1 MRLIEIEL
9 RRLEMSLVHPVVTA
23 AERHVRRPLLLVRAT
38 TDLGIGDGECEALE
52 STKYA
57 GESVDTAEKVLATEI
72 IPKLLTG
79 NAEFASVDQLI
90 ADLSTSIAA
99 PMAIA
104 AIEMALL
111 DGALRESGKSLAS
124 YLEVSRVAIPAGATV
139 GIAPVRDVVDGV
151 NEAFAAG
158 IRRVKLKIAP
168 DADVVPVRIVRE
180 AFPDVDLIVDANE
193 SYSLSDPS
201 HRTALL
207 ALDELGIAAIEQPL
221 ERGEIGGHAQLVRE
235 LKTPILLDESIGNLE
250 DLGRA
255 LDAGACS
262 GVCVKPAR
270 LGGIFAS
277 LVARDQCLGASVP
290 CAIGGLFEAGLGRAA
305 SIVVGALNGFDLGGD
320 LGPSERYFEQDITP
334 PHALVQG
341 MLPVPSRPGIGVDL
355 REDIVESLTA
365 RSQRF
370 VSS

>member
-9 RRLEMSLVHPVVTA
+9 RRLELSLANPVVTA
-23 AERHVRRPLLLVRAT
+23 AERHARRPLLLVRAT
-38 TDLGIGDGECEALE
+38 TDLGIGNGECEALE
-52 STKYA
+52 STTYA
-57 GESVDTAEKVLATEI
+57 GESVDTVEEVLATKI
-72 IPKLLTG
+72 LPKLLTDDV
-79 NAEFASVDQLI
+79 EFESVEELI

-104 AIEMALL
+104 ALEMALL
-111 DGALRESGKSLAS
+111 DAALRESGRPLAS

-139 GIAPVRDVVDGV
+139 GIAPVRDVVHGV
-151 NEAFAAG
+151 SEALAAG

-168 DADVVPVRIVRE
+168 DLDVVPVRAVRE
-180 AFPDVDLIVDANE
+180 DFPDVDLVVDANE
-193 SYSLSDPS
+193 SYSLTDPS
-201 HRTALL
+201 HRISLR
-207 ALDELGIAAIEQPL
+207 ALDELELAAIEQPL
-221 ERGEIGGHAQLVRE
+221 ERGEISGHAQLVRE
-235 LKTPILLDESIGNLE
+235 LRTPILLDESIGNLE
-250 DLGRA
+250 DLDRV

-277 LVARDQCLGASVP
+277 VVARDRCVAAAVP
-290 CAIGGLFEAGLGRAA
+290 CAIGGLFEAGLGRTA

-320 LGPSERYFEQDITP
+320 LGPSERYFEQDITL
-334 PHALVQG
+334 PHVLVQG
-341 MLPVPSRPGIGVDL
+341 MLPVPTRPGIGVDL
-355 REDIVESLTA
+355 REEVVESLTA